1 MASFTVRNVQ
11 YAVFNLGW
19 TEEVILANGCPKDP
33 NEVEP
38 DPVLRRL
45 KAVLTHP
52 IGDYAV
58 QPRDA
63 TWAAHGITQA
73 HYLSG
78 ASYTVGAT
86 QNISIRSTSMVR
98 EFGGEVL
105 VDATIKE
112 IIIEKGRAV
121 GVRVCNTSALAECIA
136 SAEEGKKSPPLTE
149 IRAKMSFARPPFTI
163 STTSFF
169 LKICP
174 SSKSSRTPP
183 RGRFVR
189 ATATS
194 SCSARS
200 RATPMRSVSRLT
212 ISGILTDM
220 TSTRSS
226 TSTLPTPPKFGL
238 QPSTLV
244 SLAQKTLLGRSDFPV

>member
-1 MASFTVRNVQ
+1 MTMASFTVRNVQ
-11 YAVFNLGW
+11 YAVFNLGM

-73 HYLSG
+73 HYLQG
-78 ASYTVGAT
+78 AAYTVGAT

-105 VDATIKE
+105 VDATVKE

-121 GVRVCNTSALAECIA
+121 
-136 SAEEGKKSPPLTE
+136 
-149 IRAKMSFARPPFTI
+149 
-163 STTSFF
+163 
-169 LKICP
+169 P
-174 SSKSSRTPP
+174 SSGSSHRERIPRPHQAICSPEQRT
-183 RGRFVR
+183 
-189 ATATS
+189 
-194 SCSARS
+194 C
-200 RATPMRSVSRLT
+200 
-212 ISGILTDM
+212 
-220 TSTRSS
+220 
-226 TSTLPTPPKFGL
+226 
-238 QPSTLV
+238 V
-244 SLAQKTLLGRSDFPV
+244 SLLQD